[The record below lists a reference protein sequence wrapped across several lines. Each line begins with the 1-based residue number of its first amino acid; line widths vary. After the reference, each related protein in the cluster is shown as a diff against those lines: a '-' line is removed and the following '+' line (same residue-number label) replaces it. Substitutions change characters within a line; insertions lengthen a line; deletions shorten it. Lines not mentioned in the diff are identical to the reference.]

1 MIPLIEYKERLKKT
15 KERMALEGIDVL
27 LVTNPSNI
35 NYLSGY
41 DAWSFYVHQMLVV
54 LLDEEQPIWIGR
66 KQDANSAKLTTW
78 LDHGNIYFYT
88 DEFVHSITKH
98 PMDEIARILT
108 EIGVNQHVIGVEKE
122 NYYFTA
128 KAYEQLVKGLP
139 NATFKDVTLLVNYV
153 RIIKSPL
160 EIDFMKKAGKI
171 VEQAMT
177 TAIDNIHKGV
187 KENEVVANIYYS
199 QIMGTEG
206 YGGDYPAIVP
216 LLPSGEKTS
225 APHITWADEPY
236 EGGDNVIIELAG
248 CYKRYHAPLARTL
261 VIGKPQKQVKE
272 LSDVVIEGIE
282 DTLSFIKPGVTCEE
296 VEEVW
301 RSSIGKYG
309 FLKDSRI
316 GYSMG
321 LSYPPDWGEH
331 TASLRAGDKT
341 ILRPNM
347 TFHLIP
353 GIWYDDYG
361 VEISESFV
369 VTEKGIETFS
379 NFPRK
384 LFIKE
389 ETEQ

>member
-1 MIPLIEYKERLKKT
+1 
-15 KERMALEGIDVL
+15 MALEGIDVL